1 MSKLHKKIAL
11 HSFFAALLT
20 LGAVSSVSAAPNLW
34 WDHFE
39 SGAASQTECVKQA
52 ESILTA
58 EKAGQLSSDADSV
71 RSWNEKTVG
80 VVECIQF
87 GDKLIV
93 AVLVSSED
101 AVAGNALY
109 NALRLGMAKK

>member
-1 MSKLHKKIAL
+1 MSKLHKTVPY
-11 HSFFAALLT
+11 SFLAALLT
-20 LGAVSSVSAAPNLW
+20 FGASFSAWAAPNLW

-39 SGAASQTECVKQA
+39 SGAPNQTECVKQA

-58 EKAGQLSSDADSV
+58 EKAGQLSSDKDSV

-80 VVECIQF
+80 VAECIQF

-101 AVAGNALY
+101 AAAGNALY
-109 NALRLGMAKK
+109 NALRAGMVKK